1 MVPGTGASGDSD
13 IYVRYGEAP
22 TSGEYDCRPWT
33 GGTVAENCSFTNPE
47 AGTWH
52 VRIEA
57 YSASNG
63 YNLTGTYDGDEPP
76 PPPPPTQLDNGVT
89 VGGID
94 VDAGEDLYYF
104 IDVPEDA
111 TTLNVTMAGG
121 TGDSDLYVRFGELP
135 TDADYDCRPY
145 LYGNDEACDFEAPA
159 AGQWFIRI
167 NGYDPSAGISLTA
180 THDGEGGGGGV
191 GPENLAAQYVF
202 PLRGQRIRVPLT
214 WTGGEGEEVDV
225 LFNGEVVATAANSGR
240 YVHTFTAEALGP
252 GSATYQVCNAGTDDC
267 SGTITVNYSARR

>member
-1 MVPGTGASGDSD
+1 VANLRRRPAGAPG
-13 IYVRYGEAP
+13 
-22 TSGEYDCRPWT
+22 RPGGILRRPAGTLGGT

-111 TTLNVTMAGG
+111 
-121 TGDSDLYVRFGELP
+121 SYVVWEDWL
-135 TDADYDCRPY
+135 
-145 LYGNDEACDFEAPA
+145 DF
-159 AGQWFIRI
+159 
-167 NGYDPSAGISLTA
+167 T
-180 THDGEGGGGGV
+180 GEG
-191 GPENLAAQYVF
+191 Q
-202 PLRGQRIRVPLT
+202 
-214 WTGGEGEEVDV
+214 
-225 LFNGEVVATAANSGR
+225 
-240 YVHTFTAEALGP
+240 
-252 GSATYQVCNAGTDDC
+252 TYLWE
-267 SGTITVNYSARR
+267 Y